1 MAENGT
7 TQAMK
12 QWWIDKIMTSDF
24 PHRKNDFNAAQ
35 SFCSHQ
41 KVKRITGFFSTIK
54 FESMLLVILKRSQRD
69 NKKQCYWNTYLK

>member
-24 PHRKNDFNAAQ
+24 PYRKNDFNAAQ

-41 KVKRITGFFSTIK
+41 KGKRNYWIFSTIK
-54 FESMLLVILKRSQRD
+54 FKSMLLVILKRSQRD
-69 NKKQCYWNTYLK
+69 NKKQCYWNT